1 MNLIADTN
9 VLVRLV
15 LRDDADQARVA
26 RAFFLKPEPLS
37 SLRPY
42 SASLSG

>member
-15 LRDDADQARVA
+15 LRDDPDQARVA
-26 RAFFLKPEPLS
+26 RALFLHC
-37 SLRPY
+37 RTMRR
-42 SASLSG
+42 